1 MNMQIHLGVVRQVM
15 AALLTLFLLAGC
27 ATAPAPGDSQYAQSD
42 GAMVAIDAD
51 VDPLEGV
58 NRFIF
63 AFNDFLDTIVF
74 QPLAATYRVL
84 LPDGVRD
91 SVRNFLRNL
100 STPVVLANDV
110 MQGDMRRAEE
120 TLARFMLN
128 TILGVGG
135 LFDVAAAS
143 GYDYH
148 DEDFGQTLGVH
159 GVPGYPYLV
168 LPILGP
174 STARDAVGLLVDSY
188 LDPLGYVAD
197 DEILLGRRLVQG
209 IDFRARNIE
218 NIEELKRDSIDYYAR
233 IRSVYLQRRID
244 EINNG
249 ERSDSYPAPG
259 LSWDGVDDGQV
270 STSTSE

>member
-1 MNMQIHLGVVRQVM
+1 MDKQKHFGLVRRLGVVLF
-15 AALLTLFLLAGC
+15 ALLLLVGC
-27 ATAPAPGDSQYAQSD
+27 ASAPTPGDNQVAQSD
-42 GAMVAIDAD
+42 GATVAIDAD

-63 AFNDFLDTIVF
+63 AFNDMLDTLVF
-74 QPLAATYRVL
+74 QPMAATYRFL

-100 STPVVLANDV
+100 NTPVILANDV
-110 MQGDMRRAEE
+110 MQGDMHRAEE

-128 TILGVGG
+128 TIIGVGG
-135 LFDVAAAS
+135 LIDVAADS
-143 GYDYH
+143 GWDYH

-168 LPILGP
+168 LPVFGP
-174 STARDAVGLLVDSY
+174 STARDAVGMLVDSY
-188 LDPLGYVAD
+188 LDPIGYVAD
-197 DEILLGRRLVQG
+197 DDVMFSRRLVQG
-209 IDFRARNIE
+209 VDFRARNIE

-233 IRSVYLQRRID
+233 IRSVYLQRRVD

-249 ERSDSYPAPG
+249 ERSDAYPAPG
-259 LSWDGVDDGQV
+259 LSWDGFEDDQV
-270 STSTSE
+270 STSE